1 MRKFNVSEA
10 DAGRRLD
17 VFLAA
22 QYPQFTRSSLE
33 ALFDKALVQIN
44 ESPAKPSYKVKDRD
58 VVRVDEML
66 LKAEPPAINLPVI
79 YEDDDVIVIN
89 KPDGILTHSKG
100 ALNLEASVA
109 SFIGPK
115 LTDNKLTGNRAGIV
129 HRLDRHT
136 SGVIITAKN
145 EPAQKWLQKQ
155 FSTRKVKK
163 KYIAVA
169 EGTLDP
175 GKALIDAPIV
185 RNPNRPQTFVVS
197 ANGKPAQTEYEAT
210 GHITKKGRHY
220 TLLSLAPRTGRTH
233 QLRVHLA
240 YTKHPIVGD
249 SIYGHAGPK
258 LLLHAESLELTLPD
272 KSRKTFSAPLP
283 DKIKSFDG

>member
-1 MRKFNVSEA
+1 MRKFSVSEA

-44 ESPAKPSYKVKDRD
+44 ESTAKPSYKVKDSD

-66 LKAEPPAINLPVI
+66 LKAEPPVINLPII

-115 LTDNKLTGNRAGIV
+115 LTDNKLSGNRAGIV

-163 KYIAVA
+163 KYMAVA

-175 GKALIDAPIV
+175 EKALIDAPIV
-185 RNPNRPQTFVVS
+185 RNPNRPQTFIVS
-197 ANGKPAQTEYEAT
+197 ANGKPAQTEYEAI
-210 GHITKKGRHY
+210 GHITKHGRHY
-220 TLLSLAPRTGRTH
+220 TLLSLSPRTGRTH

-240 YTKHPIVGD
+240 YINHPIVGD
-249 SIYGHAGPK
+249 NIYGHAGPK

-283 DKIKSFDG
+283 DKIKGFDG